1 MGNLPCMGLVL
12 QFRAIPGPRHP
23 DHTHHRLTTG
33 MHVNVLHRHLLLA
46 LATMAI
52 QSFEQGG
59 EGAAELTRMSYSR
72 RPSAV

>member
-1 MGNLPCMGLVL
+1 M
-12 QFRAIPGPRHP
+12 
-23 DHTHHRLTTG
+23 
-33 MHVNVLHRHLLLA
+33 NVDMLNRHLLLA